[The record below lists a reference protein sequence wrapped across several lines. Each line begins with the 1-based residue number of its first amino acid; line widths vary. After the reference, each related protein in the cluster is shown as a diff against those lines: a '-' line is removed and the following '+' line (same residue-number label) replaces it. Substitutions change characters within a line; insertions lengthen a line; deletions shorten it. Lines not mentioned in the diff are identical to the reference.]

1 MNCVIPCL
9 NIKGNYN
16 KIPSNHNCYSLYLLV
31 LGKALQSLAKI
42 GDELFIEAK
51 SDQLTLLTFNQSKTI
66 CGQFHMLDSFFTL
79 YNVKDE
85 PSVSCKIHMKTIL
98 PMFKGTNID
107 KKVGFLFLFACFKYI
122 FL

>member
-1 MNCVIPCL
+1 MADKMNCVIPCL
-9 NIKGNYN
+9 NIKGNHDELQINQNIFIQIYV
-16 KIPSNHNCYSLYLLV
+16 LV

-107 KKVGFLFLFACFKYI
+107 KKVGFLFLFA
-122 FL
+122 